1 MSELLS
7 ISPAVIIILV
17 GVYSIEGGGIASGVG
32 KITAINTKIGKVGEF
47 CGKYK
52 TLVIENRKSVEN
64 ATVLMNSLKEQIKQG
79 LGSKSDNFETFVNC
93 TLQVLSATLLPE
105 TCKKELNSRYKKIQ
119 CSVNLPT
126 KYIEGEE
133 GFADTHCFTFPSL
146 I

>member
-1 MSELLS
+1 MSSDTSICKMSELLS

-17 GVYSIEGGGIASGVG
+17 GVYSIEA
-32 KITAINTKIGKVGEF
+32 
-47 CGKYK
+47 
-52 TLVIENRKSVEN
+52 LVIENRKSVEN